1 MSEEKKE
8 KGTGEGQGPKAKGEG
23 HAKPAKQAKQ
33 AKPGKPEKEAKPEG
47 ETKAEKPKKEKRPV
61 GPREISTFERN
72 YIDKCVPALTERFGF
87 KNRMEV
93 PKLVKIVINTC
104 LKEALQDIKVL
115 ETAAEEIA
123 AITGQRPVLT
133 RSKKSI
139 ANFKLRAGVP
149 IGARVTL
156 RGRNMYE
163 FMNRLVNV
171 ALPRV
176 RDFKGVSNRSFDGRG
191 NYTLGLTEQSLFPEI
206 NFDKITKV
214 NGMNITFVTTAR
226 TDEAGKALLQLM
238 GMPFRTA

>member
-8 KGTGEGQGPKAKGEG
+8 KKVEEGKGQKAKGEG
-23 HAKPAKQAKQ
+23 HPKQPKQ
-33 AKPGKPEKEAKPEG
+33 PKQGKPEKQAKG
-47 ETKAEKPKKEKRPV
+47 KAETESEVKEKPKKEKRPV
-61 GPREISTFERN
+61 GPRQISPFETN
-72 YIDKCVPALTERFGF
+72 YIQKCVPALTEKFGY

-93 PKLVKIVINTC
+93 PKLTKIVINTC
-104 LKEALQDIKVL
+104 LKEALQDLKVL

-123 AITGQRPVLT
+123 AITGQHPVLT

-139 ANFKLRAGVP
+139 ANFKLRAGVS

-156 RGRNMYE
+156 RGQNMYE

-176 RDFKGVSNRSFDGRG
+176 RDFKGVSNKSFDGRG
-191 NYTLGLTEQSLFPEI
+191 NYTLGMTEQSIFPEI

-214 NGMNITFVTTAR
+214 NGMNITFVTTAK
-226 TDEAGKALLQLM
+226 TDDEGKALLQLM